1 MVLFYLAFE
10 FVLCLLGRMDLPE
23 GPVLRSLSLA
33 FAGIIGT
40 LLRVVGLAGAR
51 NPSAVPLFEILHKR
65 ANRLRNR
72 FTALVEKLLAGW
84 RPKVAKSRI
93 GQVASGKAQAPRLPR
108 GYAWFFKLV
117 PGDGAACGAQ
127 LQALMMRPE
136 MQMLLAEVPIAGRML
151 RPLCE
156 TLGLSMGPPLGTEW
170 AAQPRTPAGNGRDVR
185 GRFTRVMERVKP
197 YRKHWIEPYPG
208 TDIRFLVE

>member
-1 MVLFYLAFE
+1 MAGMNLS
-10 FVLCLLGRMDLPE
+10 D
-23 GPVLRSLSLA
+23 GPLLRSLSLA
-33 FAGIIGT
+33 LAGIIGN

-51 NPSAVPLFEILHKR
+51 QPLAVPLFEILHR
-65 ANRLRNR
+65 RVNRLRKR

-84 RPKVAKSRI
+84 RPGAARVQKSRA
-93 GQVASGKAQAPRLPR
+93 GLAQPTGARLPR

-117 PGDGAACGAQ
+117 PSEGAACGGQ
-127 LQALMMRPE
+127 LQALMLRPE
-136 MQMLLAEVPIAGRML
+136 MQALLAEVPIAERML

-156 TLGLSMGPPLGTEW
+156 MLGLDMGPPLGVAW
-170 AAQPRTPAGNGRDVR
+170 AAQPRTPAGNGRDIR
-185 GRFTRVMERVKP
+185 GRFTPPVGRVKP